1 MITPH
6 SHWSVVIVQNIFN
19 SFLFPLTLQIVVIKS
34 NIQYIAWTYV
44 HIESIILNWWCYWL
58 VRTNS
63 CSDCG
68 LMANMGITLYYI
80 MSNTYM

>member
-1 MITPH
+1 M
-6 SHWSVVIVQNIFN
+6 
-19 SFLFPLTLQIVVIKS
+19 
-34 NIQYIAWTYV
+34 YV
-44 HIESIILNWWCYWL
+44 HRIYYSQSVLLLAI

-80 MSNTYM
+80 MSNT